1 MVPSAPRLLKKDR
14 IILEKGEWLNDRI
27 INGAQ
32 KLLKRQFPSIDGL
45 HSTIS
50 VAANQAD
57 ILRGGAIQILH
68 VHGNHWLCTKIGEDK
83 SEVKIFDSLY
93 PTIRLS
99 LVDQLM
105 KLLHSDKEEISFHSM
120 HIQQQVGVSD
130 CGVYALAVATSL
142 CYGEDPTIIEWTQSQ
157 MRAHLVTCLQS
168 DEMRPFPR
176 GSINPS
182 MKGQIKKTVVHKI
195 HCVCRQRHKP
205 RENVKQCNTC
215 HILFHVKCLNIPR
228 NAVAASCAW
237 TCKDCQ

>member
-105 KLLHSDKEEISFHSM
+105 IRSCFTQTRKKSVSTPCISSNKLGC
-120 HIQQQVGVSD
+120 Q
-130 CGVYALAVATSL
+130 
-142 CYGEDPTIIEWTQSQ
+142 
-157 MRAHLVTCLQS
+157 
-168 DEMRPFPR
+168 
-176 GSINPS
+176 
-182 MKGQIKKTVVHKI
+182 TV
-195 HCVCRQRHKP
+195 
-205 RENVKQCNTC
+205 EFM
-215 HILFHVKCLNIPR
+215 L
-228 NAVAASCAW
+228 
-237 TCKDCQ
+237 